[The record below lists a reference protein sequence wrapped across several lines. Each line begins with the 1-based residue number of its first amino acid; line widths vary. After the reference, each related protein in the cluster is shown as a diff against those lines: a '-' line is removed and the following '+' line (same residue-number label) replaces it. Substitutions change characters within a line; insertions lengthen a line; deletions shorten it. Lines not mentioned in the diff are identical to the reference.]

1 MEERIEKAFAVAN
14 FMATLS
20 TQRRIILEEF
30 NQQLVFYSNGGT
42 FRVSPELITFT
53 KLVIDMGHTT
63 NVPFIDVNNLPIV
76 IPDVQDF
83 LDNIVGIYFEK
94 VNSYADAYAK
104 IKSKRKIEDIV
115 SL

>member
-20 TQRRIILEEF
+20 NQRRIILEEF
-30 NQQLVFYSNGGT
+30 NQQLVYYSNCGT
-42 FRVSPELITFT
+42 FKVSPDLITFA
-53 KLVIDMGHTT
+53 KLAIDLGHTT
-63 NVPFIDVNNLPIV
+63 NVPFVDANNLPII
-76 IPDVQDF
+76 IPNVQDF
-83 LDNIVGIYFEK
+83 FDDIVGIYFEK
-94 VNSYADAYAK
+94 INEYAEAYSK